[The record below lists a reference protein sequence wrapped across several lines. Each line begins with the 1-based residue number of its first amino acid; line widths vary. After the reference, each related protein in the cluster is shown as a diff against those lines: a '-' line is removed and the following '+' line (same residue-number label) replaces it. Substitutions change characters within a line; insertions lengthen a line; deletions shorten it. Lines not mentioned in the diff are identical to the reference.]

1 MGYFSEDIVE
11 ELIALYEAILRAP
24 NKKSRDHPT
33 VRTPFTSD
41 RTVRSQIHQ
50 DIRRIFGGKV
60 DSSTDNE
67 GVLVLTA
74 TVPKNQHGRAPQK
87 SGDRGA
93 HNKLTWQDRGGEYL
107 HFNLYKENK
116 DTMEVLSYLCR
127 QLKVSPK
134 TFQFAGTKDRRAVTV
149 QRISG
154 YRVDSGRLASL
165 NRTLKFAAIGDFKY
179 EKQGLELGDLTGN
192 EFLITLRECR
202 IGNNGDNDKTSPTG
216 QESASVTQKYI
227 SEALRSLYENGFL
240 NYYGLQ
246 RFGTFAQRTDVVG
259 VKILQGDYH
268 AAVELILHY
277 SSAALQAAQSQQ
289 DDSTIVVGQDDRARA
304 EALHLWQTTGKWQK
318 ALEILPRR
326 FSAETSIIRHLGRVR
341 NDYLGALMSIQRNLR
356 LMYVHAY
363 QSLVWNLAVGERWR
377 LCGSKVV
384 EGDLIL
390 THEHKTLDTAAQTSN
405 LSQNID
411 ADGEIIIQ
419 PSNDDRATDRDDRF
433 ERARPLS
440 AAEAASGAFTIFD
453 IVLPLPGFDVEYPSN
468 AVGEWYKT
476 FMASE
481 LGGGLDPMN
490 MRRKQKDFSLSGGYR
505 KVVARIGQDFDVQVH
520 TYNDSDGD
528 KQFVKTDLEIIQDT
542 SAGKPQGHSQSTEP
556 GGENGNILE
565 KPNKLA
571 AVLKFRLGS
580 SQYATIALREL
591 SRGGI
596 QAHKTEF
603 MGGR

>member
-1 MGYFSEDIVE
+1 MAHFSEETVQG
-11 ELIALYEAILRAP
+11 LTALYEAILRAP

-33 VRTPFTSD
+33 VRSPFTSD
-41 RTVRSQIHQ
+41 RTLRSQIHQ
-50 DIRRIFGGKV
+50 DIRRIFGGKI

-67 GVLVLTA
+67 GILVLTA
-74 TVPKNQHGRAPQK
+74 TNPKNQHGRAPQR
-87 SGDRGA
+87 SGDRGT
-93 HNKLTWQDRGGEYL
+93 HNKLTWEDHGGEYL

-116 DTMEVLSYLCR
+116 DTMEVLSYMLR
-127 QLKVSPK
+127 QLKVNAK
-134 TFQFAGTKDRRAVTV
+134 TFQFAGTKDRRAATV

-154 YRVDSGRLASL
+154 YRIDAGRLASL

-179 EKQGLELGDLTGN
+179 EKQGLELGELTGN
-192 EFLITLRECR
+192 EFVITLRDCR
-202 IGNNGDNDKTSPTG
+202 IGHDDTSDKTSPAT
-216 QESASVTQKYI
+216 QDSVSTTQAYI
-227 SEALRSLYENGFL
+227 SEALRSLHDNGFL

-259 VKILQGDYH
+259 VKILQGNYQ
-268 AAVELILHY
+268 AAVETILHY
-277 SSAALQAAQSQQ
+277 SSTALEAAQSNQ
-289 DDSTIVVGQDDRARA
+289 DDSTFLVGQDDRARA
-304 EALHLWQTTGKWQK
+304 EALHLWQSTGKWQK
-318 ALEILPRR
+318 ALDILPRR
-326 FSAETSIIRHLGRVR
+326 FSAETSIIRQLGRVR

-377 LCGSKVV
+377 LYGSKVV

-390 THEHKTLDTAAQTSN
+390 IHEHKMLEPTAQGPN
-405 LSQNID
+405 PSQNID

-419 PSNDDRATDRDDRF
+419 PSSDDRATDREDRF

-468 AVGEWYKT
+468 AVGEWYKS
-476 FMASE
+476 FMASDV
-481 LGGGLDPMN
+481 GGGLDPMN

-520 TYNDSDGD
+520 TYDDSDGD
-528 KQFVKTDLEIIQDT
+528 KQFVKTDLETLKESGGETLQD
-542 SAGKPQGHSQSTEP
+542 HSQKIQRTE
-556 GGENGNILE
+556 ENGNALDE
-565 KPNKLA
+565 PHKLA
-571 AVLKFRLGS
+571 AVLKFQLGS
-580 SQYATIALREL
+580 SQYATVALREL
-591 SRGGI
+591 SRGGV
-596 QAHKTEF
+596 QAYKTEF